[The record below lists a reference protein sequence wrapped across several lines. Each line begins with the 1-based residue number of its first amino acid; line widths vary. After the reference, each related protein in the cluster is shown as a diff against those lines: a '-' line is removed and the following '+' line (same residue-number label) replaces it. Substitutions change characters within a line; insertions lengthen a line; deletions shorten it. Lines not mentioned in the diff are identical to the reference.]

1 MAWFPHLDM
10 WSGPAQVDEEMA
22 ARIGQ
27 LPPWSANDI
36 FLIVFWCV
44 VSGLELLAFAATK
57 SMTSL
62 LGWLLLELLWLP
74 PAYYL
79 MAGVAGIGGMRRLL
93 RTGMFEDLVA
103 APLGPGTLLYGM
115 NLRALRLL
123 GLGRWGNLFVLL
135 VACPALW
142 SFAGGIRLSMVFA
155 LILLL
160 SVWVR
165 LGLLA
170 HFEVLAF
177 AQARRIV
184 LCGPRHGALGRFLW
198 DGRGVWGRTILFNI
212 ILLIGSAISIII
224 IPLIILCAVFV
235 LYWFRRIGNYL
246 REEAERTLWW
256 TVEAQ
261 VFWRLR
267 PEEESQAMPASPH
280 AAWPDT
286 AVLYA
291 LLYSQSEELVMPRWL
306 LGGLDDARRK

>member
-1 MAWFPHLDM
+1 
-10 WSGPAQVDEEMA
+10 MA
-22 ARIGQ
+22 ARIGR
-27 LPPWSANDI
+27 LLPWSPNDI
-36 FLIVFWCV
+36 IPIVFWCV
-44 VSGLELLAFAATK
+44 VSGLELLAFAVTK

-79 MAGVAGIGGMRRLL
+79 MAGVAGIGGTRRLL

-123 GLGRWGNLFVLL
+123 ARGRWWNLFVLL
-135 VACPALW
+135 VVCPALW
-142 SFAGGIRLSMVFA
+142 SFVGGIRLSMVFA

-170 HFEVLAF
+170 HLEVLAF
-177 AQARRIV
+177 AQARRVV

-198 DGRGVWGRTILFNI
+198 DGRGAWGRTILFNI
-212 ILLIGSAISIII
+212 IFLICFAISIII
-224 IPLIILCAVFV
+224 VPFIILYAVFV
-235 LYWFRRIGNYL
+235 LYWFRRIGDYL

-267 PEEESQAMPASPH
+267 PEEESQAMPGSLR

-286 AVLYA
+286 AMLYA
-291 LLYSQSEELVMPRWL
+291 LLYSQSEEVVMPRWL
-306 LGGLDDARRK
+306 LGELDAVRRK

>member
-1 MAWFPHLDM
+1 MPWFPHLDM

-22 ARIGQ
+22 ARIGR
-27 LPPWSANDI
+27 LLSWSANDV

-79 MAGVAGIGGMRRLL
+79 MAGVAGIGGTRRLL

-123 GLGRWGNLFVLL
+123 ARGRWWNLFVLL
-135 VACPALW
+135 VVCPALW
-142 SFAGGIRLSMVFA
+142 SSVGGVRLSMVFA

-177 AQARRIV
+177 AQARRVV

-198 DGRGVWGRTILFNI
+198 DGRGAWGRTILFNI
-212 ILLIGSAISIII
+212 LSLILFAISIII
-224 IPLIILCAVFV
+224 IPFIVICALFV
-235 LYWFRRIGNYL
+235 LYWFRRIGDYI

-267 PEEESQAMPASPH
+267 PEEDSQAMPALPR

-286 AVLYA
+286 ALLYA
-291 LLYSQSEELVMPRWL
+291 QLYTQSEEPVMPRWL
-306 LGGLDDARRK
+306 LGGLNAARRR